1 MKTSDFKEMQIDEAF
16 RALDSSRHGLTR
28 EEAQERLGKY
38 GYNEIKEK
46 KKNTALLF
54 LSKFYGP
61 IPILL
66 WIVIVLTYILRH
78 FAELYVVLALL
89 VFNALVSFAEEYK
102 ADMSMDLLKQRLS
115 VNARV
120 LRSNEWHIIE
130 AKYLVPG
137 DVVRLRAGD
146 IVPADVKVIEQEG
159 LESNESVL
167 TGESMPVQKGDGS
180 IVYASSTVTRGE
192 ATCLVVGTGADTYFG
207 KTAELVNTARPKLH
221 LEETIMSIVKYLVAA
236 DIVAVAVMFIYG
248 FFYLHTGA
256 LVLIPFLL
264 IVIIASVPVALPA
277 AFTVSMA
284 YGTEKLAKK
293 HVLVTKLEALEETS
307 NMSIL
312 CLDKTGTLTENKIV
326 VEGLSAFGFS
336 DQELVEYAA
345 LASRAEDKDPID
357 IAVLDYASSLKIKPY
372 RQLSFKPFDPETKRT
387 EAVISDGKKRYAVT
401 KGAVQVIA
409 KLCGLRG
416 SAMSKAESII
426 DGYSSRGLR
435 SIAVAINKG
444 KSWRFVGIIALA
456 DELRPDSKALISEL
470 KDMHVEPK
478 LLTGDNAAVAR
489 QIAEQVG
496 IGSNVVDAEEF
507 EKLDIKRAA
516 KEASCFAGI
525 YPTDKFAIVKALQ
538 GENEIVG
545 MTGDGVNDAPALKQ
559 AEVGIAVENAT
570 DVAKSAA
577 DLVLLKSGIA
587 VIIEAIKE
595 SRRIFERMLT
605 YTMAKI
611 AKVMQIVG
619 FILIAYL
626 IFGFVPIL
634 PIQLLLLIFTNDIAN
649 ISLSTD
655 NAPYSKSPT
664 SWMVRPIIN
673 SSLMFGALLA
683 LEAFAI
689 FAAGKYVLL
698 QNVAE
703 LQTSIFVALVVTDK
717 LAIFNIRT
725 REKAFWKEKP
735 SAALVIAAGSGIVAG
750 ALLAYYGVLMQSIS
764 AVALLYIFA
773 IAIAFFFAT
782 EFAKKWIFK
791 ILYASRQTGKYF

>member
-1 MKTSDFKEMQIDEAF
+1 
-16 RALDSSRHGLTR
+16 
-28 EEAQERLGKY
+28 
-38 GYNEIKEK
+38 
-46 KKNTALLF
+46 
-54 LSKFYGP
+54 
-61 IPILL
+61 
-66 WIVIVLTYILRH
+66 
-78 FAELYVVLALL
+78 
-89 VFNALVSFAEEYK
+89 
-102 ADMSMDLLKQRLS
+102 
-115 VNARV
+115 
-120 LRSNEWHIIE
+120 
-130 AKYLVPG
+130 
-137 DVVRLRAGD
+137 
-146 IVPADVKVIEQEG
+146 
-159 LESNESVL
+159 
-167 TGESMPVQKGDGS
+167 
-180 IVYASSTVTRGE
+180 
-192 ATCLVVGTGADTYFG
+192 
-207 KTAELVNTARPKLH
+207 
-221 LEETIMSIVKYLVAA
+221 
-236 DIVAVAVMFIYG
+236 
-248 FFYLHTGA
+248 
-256 LVLIPFLL
+256 
-264 IVIIASVPVALPA
+264 
-277 AFTVSMA
+277 
-284 YGTEKLAKK
+284 
-293 HVLVTKLEALEETS
+293 
-307 NMSIL
+307 
-312 CLDKTGTLTENKIV
+312 
-326 VEGLSAFGFS
+326 
-336 DQELVEYAA
+336 
-345 LASRAEDKDPID
+345 
-357 IAVLDYASSLKIKPY
+357 
-372 RQLSFKPFDPETKRT
+372 
-387 EAVISDGKKRYAVT
+387 
-401 KGAVQVIA
+401 
-409 KLCGLRG
+409 LCGLRG

-735 SAALVIAAGSGIVAG
+735 SAALVIAAGSGIAAG

>member
-1 MKTSDFKEMQIDEAF
+1 MSDLKSVSVEEALKE
-16 RALDSSRHGLTR
+16 LNSSRHGLTR
-28 EEAQERLGKY
+28 EEARERLEKY

-46 KKNTALLF
+46 KKNMALLF
-54 LSKFYGP
+54 LGKFSGP

-66 WIVIVLTYILRH
+66 WIVVLLTYVLHH
-78 FAELYVVLALL
+78 FVELYVVLALL
-89 VFNALVSFAEEYK
+89 VFNATVSFAEEYK
-102 ADMSMDLLKQRLS
+102 ADTSMDLLKQRLS

-120 LRSNEWHIIE
+120 LRSSEWQVIE
-130 AKYLVPG
+130 ARYLVPG
-137 DVVRLRAGD
+137 DIIRLRAGD
-146 IVPADVKVIEQEG
+146 IVPADVKIIEQEG

-180 IVYASSTVTRGE
+180 IAYASSIVTRGE
-192 ATCLVVGTGADTYFG
+192 ATCVVIGTGANTYFG
-207 KTAELVNTARPKLH
+207 KTAELVNTAKPKLH
-221 LEETIMSIVKYLVAA
+221 LEATIMSIVKYLVVA
-236 DIVAVAVMFIYG
+236 DVLAVAVMFAYG
-248 FFYLHTGA
+248 YFWLHVSA
-256 LVLIPFLL
+256 LELIPFLL

-284 YGTEKLAKK
+284 YGTERLAKK

-725 REKAFWKEKP
+725 REKAFWKE
-735 SAALVIAAGSGIVAG
+735 
-750 ALLAYYGVLMQSIS
+750 
-764 AVALLYIFA
+764 
-773 IAIAFFFAT
+773 
-782 EFAKKWIFK
+782 
-791 ILYASRQTGKYF
+791 